1 MIKLTFDSIINE
13 EVIRLSNISIVQK
26 RKKGIE
32 TKRKV
37 LDVSSSMFA
46 INGYEG
52 VSVRQIAEKA
62 NIKESS
68 LYNHFKN
75 KADILETLFDE
86 FIKAVPETR
95 PSLDEVDEMLKLMGP
110 EEVFK
115 NILFFVGKSVCGTLS
130 NISMIINNEKFRNGR
145 AADMYYRYLINEPSD
160 YYECIIR
167 RMIERKM
174 IKPINARLV
183 AEQYNY
189 VSLSLTQEYIMAQYG
204 LADTDAVVG
213 YMVKTLNFFCE
224 ILKN

>member
-1 MIKLTFDSIINE
+1 MS
-13 EVIRLSNISIVQK
+13 EVSEIQK
-26 RKKGIE
+26 RRRGIE
-32 TKRKV
+32 TKRRI
-37 LDVSSSMFA
+37 LDVSSALFA
-46 INGYEG
+46 ISGYEG
-52 VSVRQIAEKA
+52 VSVRKIAEET

-86 FIKAVPETR
+86 FIKKVPETR
-95 PSLDEVDEMLKLMGP
+95 PSLIEVDEMLKIMGP
-110 EEVFK
+110 AEVFK

-130 NISMIINNEKFRNGR
+130 NISMIINNEKFRNAR
-145 AADMYYRYLINEPSD
+145 AADMYYKYLINEPSD

-167 RMIERKM
+167 KMIERKM
-174 IKPINARLV
+174 VKPVNARLV

-213 YMVKTLNFFCE
+213 YMVRTLNFFCG
-224 ILKN
+224 IIKN